1 MERVERLA
9 VAAGARQL
17 CCCVPSCRMSMRRW
31 VERRGFRPLSVA
43 PFPLE
48 ALPFKITRADAKLVV
63 YGKDIGDAQPPPPP
77 SYDNMD

>member
-1 MERVERLA
+1 
-9 VAAGARQL
+9 
-17 CCCVPSCRMSMRRW
+17 MRRW